1 MPILGRKGVQL
12 LIQNIFLLKYFVI
25 TCGTFWFWISNTIAN
40 PNTSLKVIA
49 APNPLA
55 QQVQTSPEPT
65 ILPPSDPNRDRFL
78 QPTPTPSPA
87 PEEGNPPVAPTTP
100 ESTPEQTQPFPQ
112 ANQTV
117 FVKDIEVKGS
127 TILSPE
133 EIDAF
138 TQPFKG
144 RSVTV
149 EKLAGVA
156 DAITEVYVKRGYITS
171 RAVLIDQTLESGLV
185 QIRVLEGGIE
195 EIRVEGTKR
204 VNPAYIRSRIRLAK
218 LNPLRKEALENQL
231 LLLQTDPLFK
241 SIQTSLR
248 PGNKLAQSI
257 LVVRV
262 VEANPFKAAFN
273 IDNYSPPSVGSER
286 FGIGLAYRNITG
298 FGDEISAA
306 YTRSTTGGSELL
318 DFNYRIPVNAMNG
331 TVQLRAAINN
341 YKITDPE
348 FENLNIRGDSDLY
361 EISYRQPLIRTPRKE
376 FALSFGFAY
385 QDGQTFLFD
394 DRPFRFGIGPDENGE
409 SRTSVFKF
417 GQEYISRDPKGAW
430 SLRSQFNFG
439 TGLFDATSNSGSVP
453 DGQFFS
459 WLGQLQRVQLL
470 NRNNLLIVGLDVQL
484 TPNSLLPSQQFVIGG
499 GQSVRGYRQNI
510 RYGDNGVRFSVEDR
524 ITLIRDEAGSA
535 TLQIAPFFDL
545 GAVWNKS
552 DNPNNA
558 TTPDQRFLA
567 GAGLGVIWE
576 PIPRLNVRLDYGVP
590 FVDLRDRGDN
600 AQDEG
605 FYFSVLYQP

>member
-1 MPILGRKGVQL
+1 MQL
-12 LIQNIFLLKYFVI
+12 LIRNIFLLKYLAI
-25 TCGTFWFWISNTIAN
+25 TCGIFWFWVSDTIAN

-49 APNPLA
+49 APEILDRQSQA
-55 QQVQTSPEPT
+55 SPDPS

-78 QPTPTPSPA
+78 QPAPTPSPA
-87 PEEGNPPVAPTTP
+87 PEGSEPPVTPSTP
-100 ESTPEQTQPFPQ
+100 ESTPENAQPFPQ
-112 ANQTV
+112 PDQIV

-133 EIDAF
+133 EINSL

-144 RSVTV
+144 RSVSV

-156 DAITEVYVKRGYITS
+156 DAITEVYLKRGYITS
-171 RAVLIDQTLESGLV
+171 RAVLVDQTLEGGVV

-195 EIRVEGTKR
+195 EIRVEGIKR

-218 LNPLRKEALENQL
+218 LNPVRQQELEDQL
-231 LLLQTDPLFK
+231 LLLRSDPLFK
-241 SIQTSLR
+241 SVQASIR
-248 PGNKLAQSI
+248 PGSKFAQSI

-262 VEANPFKAAFN
+262 AEANPFRAAFN

-298 FGDEISAA
+298 FGDEITAA
-306 YTRSTTGGSELL
+306 YTRSTTGGSNLF
-318 DFNYRIPVNAMNG
+318 DFGYRIPVNAMNG
-331 TVQLRAAINN
+331 TLQLRAAIND
-341 YKITDPE
+341 YRITDPE
-348 FENLNIRGDSDLY
+348 FEDLNIRGDSDLY
-361 EISYRQPLIRTPRKE
+361 EISYRQPLIRTARKE

-394 DRPFRFGIGPDENGE
+394 NQPFRFGIGPNENGE

-417 GQEYISRDPKGAW
+417 GQDYISRDPKGAW
-430 SLRSQFNFG
+430 TVRSQFNFG
-439 TGLFDATSNSGSVP
+439 TGLFDATTNPGSIP

-459 WLGQLQRVQLL
+459 WLGQIQRVQLL
-470 NRNNLLIVGLDVQL
+470 NNNNLLIVGLDVQL

-524 ITLIRDEAGSA
+524 ITLLRDDAGSA

-558 TTPDQRFLA
+558 TAPNQRFLA

-576 PIPRLNVRLDYGVP
+576 PLPRLNVRLDYGVP